1 MACAKVQ
8 PEVPA
13 QPIRKRPRPTKLYII
28 LGSVAYAGAAYFI
41 FTEAAPQFIW
51 FSLTCLALG
60 AAVHSIRA
68 RSKRREIESRVRI
81 AAFYLLMTATGLV
94 MQLSGDLATVLGFLL
109 FACIVGL
116 IVWWLLRSPQPYGY
130 FNPNPDE

>member
-1 MACAKVQ
+1 MAIWHAIADWTCLGAALAGAVAMACAKVQ

-81 AAFYLLMTATGLV
+81 AAFI
-94 MQLSGDLATVLGFLL
+94 S
-109 FACIVGL
+109 
-116 IVWWLLRSPQPYGY
+116 S
-130 FNPNPDE
+130 